1 MTYAEFSTAT
11 GITPDTLRV
20 RTDRMRNAGNLPDG
34 TRYAASAPIP
44 DAVRDYFEAKWTK
57 QKTDTAGNPNPAKKV
72 PYAKKPTR
80 KSVKAEN
87 SISDSGQPTAKQL
100 PVKFTEQKYKRFA
113 AFALL
118 AVTVLIPVR
127 NVYGVCSDLSG
138 TADAVLF
145 TAVLTA
151 IAPLF
156 VWLNVRAWW
165 ANVLIGTL
173 IAFEVFANTARV
185 YSGLMFSG
193 KYQYPTEFLGN
204 VTAMLETRSHET
216 ALCLA
221 LLFAGLAAGA
231 QYSLIKYLKKW

>member
-1 MTYAEFSTAT
+1 MTYAEYATQT

-20 RTDRMRNAGNLPDG
+20 RTDRMRKAGNLPDG

-44 DAVRDYFEAKWTK
+44 DAVRDYFEAK
-57 QKTDTAGNPNPAKKV
+57 QKTDTAGAPRPAKKV
-72 PYAKKPTR
+72 PYAEKPKQ
-80 KSVKAEN
+80 KSKAEN
-87 SISDSGQPTAKQL
+87 SISDSGQPTATQL
-100 PVKFTEQKYKRFA
+100 PVNLSEQKIKRFA

-127 NVYGVCSDLSG
+127 NVYSVCSDLSG

-165 ANVLIGTL
+165 SNALIFSL
-173 IAFEVFANTARV
+173 ISFEVFANTARV